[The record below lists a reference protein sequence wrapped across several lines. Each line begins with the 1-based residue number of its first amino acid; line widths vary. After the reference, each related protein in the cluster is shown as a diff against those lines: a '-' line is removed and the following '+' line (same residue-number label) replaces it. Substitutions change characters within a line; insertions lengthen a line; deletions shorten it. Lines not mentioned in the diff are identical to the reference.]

1 MAGSWSLLRRGLLLR
16 SHIGRE
22 TGERPV
28 CPQVFPRFSQSLAS
42 GSGPGFSFSYH
53 FDRNNHLTPT
63 SCTNG
68 AGNFCYDGAGN
79 LHYDGL
85 GGGWGYDAEGRV
97 FAYSSISTS
106 ASYTSDGLGQ
116 RVQRIVNGTTY
127 DYVFDNQGHENTKAT
142 GGFAASAW
150 SELYLGG
157 MHVSTYANG
166 STYFSHSDHL
176 GSERTETDPTGNT
189 NGSYQTN
196 LPFGEWTGGGF
207 ESEKG
212 FTGDLFDNADGYVSH
227 TPFRQ
232 YTQAQGRWMTPD
244 PAGLAAVN
252 PMNPQTWNRYAYV
265 GNNPVS
271 FRDPSGLV
279 SIPNVGNYMGGGGGD
294 FNCQQDGVDQS
305 CATVSSVLAGGA
317 AAQCPNNACS
327 GFTDGG
333 KFVQFYAFAG
343 GTSGYFSPS
352 DVAQGVWEWNGQ
364 LLTAAGWKQLT
375 QPYSD
380 KMQTMLAGIL
390 GVDPSKLTPLGLQGG
405 NADFS
410 ISEQTG
416 NTFIT
421 DDSTCASGSVGI
433 RCADDNLHFTQL
445 YGDDGQPSGYSV
457 HMDSAD
463 PYSGLWG
470 AIVHLG
476 VDVIGGNVIFLG
488 VPH

>member
-1 MAGSWSLLRRGLLLR
+1 MHGLTGITDGPSGSPVYSLAVGYAYGNVASANDSINGNWSSFQYDDFNRLK
-16 SHIGRE
+16 SSWCSAN
-22 TGERPV
+22 
-28 CPQVFPRFSQSLAS
+28 CPDGTNAEGYTNTYDEFGNRWTQSLAS
-42 GSGPGFSFSYH
+42 GSGPGFTFSYH

-157 MHVSTYANG
+157 MHVNTYANG

-271 FRDPSGLV
+271 YRGPVGASGPRPWLGPDWGMPSG
-279 SIPNVGNYMGGGGGD
+279 
-294 FNCQQDGVDQS
+294 
-305 CATVSSVLAGGA
+305 
-317 AAQCPNNACS
+317 
-327 GFTDGG
+327 
-333 KFVQFYAFAG
+333 
-343 GTSGYFSPS
+343 
-352 DVAQGVWEWNGQ
+352 
-364 LLTAAGWKQLT
+364 
-375 QPYSD
+375 
-380 KMQTMLAGIL
+380 
-390 GVDPSKLTPLGLQGG
+390 
-405 NADFS
+405 
-410 ISEQTG
+410 
-416 NTFIT
+416 
-421 DDSTCASGSVGI
+421 
-433 RCADDNLHFTQL
+433 
-445 YGDDGQPSGYSV
+445 
-457 HMDSAD
+457 
-463 PYSGLWG
+463 
-470 AIVHLG
+470 
-476 VDVIGGNVIFLG
+476 
-488 VPH
+488 